1 MSAGTQVKRVA
12 RPTVVANSSTN
23 RTRVVGEA
31 VKRHRIGARV
41 TSGKAG
47 GPRRKVG
54 SP

>member
-1 MSAGTQVKRVA
+1 MSSGTQVKRVT
-12 RPTVVANSSTN
+12 RPTVVANASTN

-31 VKRHRIGARV
+31 TRRTRVVARV

-47 GPRRKVG
+47 GRRKAG